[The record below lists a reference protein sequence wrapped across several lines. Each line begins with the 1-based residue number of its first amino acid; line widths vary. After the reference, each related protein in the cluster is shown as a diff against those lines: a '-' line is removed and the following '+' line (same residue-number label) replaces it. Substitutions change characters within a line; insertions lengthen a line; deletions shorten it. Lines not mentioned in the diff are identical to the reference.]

1 MGLFGDIVKSITR
14 GVVNQEVNK
23 VERNIVN
30 KVEDTFGND
39 IKSMKKEESKYSI
52 PEEYMHFPQFDGVI
66 ENLSTKNEDK
76 YKRCTIDYK
85 GTTSE
90 EINKYRDAVEKAGYK
105 KMTNVRYEKGNE
117 YIIIEE
123 DYSLHLVFHIKK

>member
-1 MGLFGDIVKSITR
+1 MGFLDSIVKRIVR
-14 GVVNQEVNK
+14 GAVNEEVNK
-23 VERNIVN
+23 VERNIT
-30 KVEDTFGND
+30 KSVENTIGND
-39 IKSMKKEESKYSI
+39 IKSIKKEESKYSV

-66 ENLSTKNEDK
+66 EDLSTKNEAK

-90 EINKYRDAVEKAGYK
+90 EINKYRDEVEAKGYK